1 MFGCFLFDYLWPEIK
16 ERIMWFKMFRESF
29 LFAFSSVAGNKLRTF
44 LSLFGITIGI
54 VSIISVFTV
63 FDWME
68 NGIRNNIESLGNNTI
83 YVEKWPWTP
92 DPNIKWWDIMKWP
105 PPSAEDY
112 EALIRKSQ
120 TAGALSYTVFSG
132 ETIKF
137 RGNSVSSRVTAATH
151 DFENVRTLEIEKGR
165 YFTQSESASGKPVA
179 IIGAELADKLF
190 DKLEPMGREIT
201 VAGYKTQVIGVFR
214 KEGKGGLSDS
224 GMDETLLIPINF
236 SRQFINFRNP
246 FLNSDIMIRGKG
258 GVSVQEL
265 SDEVVMILR
274 AARRIGPGKENNF
287 SINQASQITS
297 TLEPVFR
304 GINVAGWIIGGFSIL
319 VGGFGIA
326 NIMFVSVRER
336 TSIIGIQMALG
347 AKRRWILLQFLTE
360 SVLLSITGG
369 ILGLLIVF
377 LGTLFVNYFFALDM
391 FLTAGNIILAI
402 AISGTIGIIAGFAP
416 ASAASRMNPVEAIGY
431 TF

>member
-1 MFGCFLFDYLWPEIK
+1 
-16 ERIMWFKMFRESF
+16 MFRESF

-68 NGIRNNIESLGNNTI
+68 NGIRKNIESLGDNTI

-92 DPNIKWWDIMKWP
+92 DPNIKWWDIIKWP
-105 PPSAEDY
+105 PLSTEDY
-112 EALIRKSQ
+112 EAVLRRSKS
-120 TAGALSYTVFSG
+120 AGAVSFTVFSG
-132 ETIKF
+132 ETVKY
-137 RGNSVSSRVTAATH
+137 RGNSVSDTYVTAATH

-165 YFTQSESASGKPVA
+165 YFTQSESAAGKPVA

-190 DKLEPMGREIT
+190 DDVDPMGKEIT
-201 VAGYKTQVIGVFR
+201 VAGYKTQVIGVFK

-224 GMDETLLIPINF
+224 GMDETLLVPINF

-246 FLNSDIMIRGKG
+246 FLNSDIMIRGKA

-265 SDEVVMILR
+265 SDEIIMILR
-274 AARRIGPGKENNF
+274 AVRRIGPGKENTF

-347 AKRRWILLQFLTE
+347 AKRRWILQQFLTE

-369 ILGLLIVF
+369 ILGLLMVF
-377 LGTLFVNYFFALDM
+377 IGTLFVNYFFTLGM

-402 AISGTIGIIAGFAP
+402 AISATIGIIAGFAP

-431 TF
+431 SF